1 MKTFALKTAL
11 GVLARALVLAP
22 FAGVLYYTGEY
33 ANYVQNTATFVLVVL
48 GIATVLYLVVMGLIP
63 PEYAIKTELTV
74 LEFNMWL
81 PQIIAVYVM
90 GCVSLVMCILVA
102 SQAMYV
108 TAVVLFLYGISNFLW
123 PRYVKRIDNASKE
136 HMVTTLSS

>member
-1 MKTFALKTAL
+1 MKIFALRTAV
-11 GVLARALVLAP
+11 GVMARALVLVP
-22 FAGVLYYTGEY
+22 FVGLLFYTGEY
-33 ANYVQNTATFVLVVL
+33 ANYVENTATFMTVILS
-48 GIATVLYLVVMGLIP
+48 IASVLYLVVMGLIP

-81 PQIIAVYVM
+81 PQVIAVYVM
-90 GCVSLVMCILVA
+90 GLAALVLSIMLA

-108 TAVVLFLYGISNFLW
+108 TAAVLFLYGISNFLW

-136 HMVTTLSS
+136 HMVTQLSS